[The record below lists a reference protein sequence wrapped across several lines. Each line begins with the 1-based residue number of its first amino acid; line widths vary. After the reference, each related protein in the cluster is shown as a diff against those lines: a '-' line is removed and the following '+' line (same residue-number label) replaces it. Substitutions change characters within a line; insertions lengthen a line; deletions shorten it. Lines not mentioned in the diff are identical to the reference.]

1 MEFSNFY
8 TSNIVEVI
16 EKESHNRKNLIFVLL
31 AQTSLFSYP
40 NYRDYIVDIETFDL
54 EGNDETFYNTKR

>member
-16 EKESHNRKNLIFVLL
+16 EKESHNRKNLIFVLHCQKIY
-31 AQTSLFSYP
+31 A
-40 NYRDYIVDIETFDL
+40 RI
-54 EGNDETFYNTKR
+54 